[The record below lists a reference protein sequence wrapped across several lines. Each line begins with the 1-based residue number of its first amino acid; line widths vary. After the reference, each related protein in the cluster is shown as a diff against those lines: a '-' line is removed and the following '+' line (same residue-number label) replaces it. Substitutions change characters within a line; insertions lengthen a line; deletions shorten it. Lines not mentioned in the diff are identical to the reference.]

1 MDPEDARELKEY
13 IKESTII
20 GLVYTLAEL
29 VSGGFLLS
37 LENSLLVVPGLA
49 IMLPGILDLR
59 GNISSTLGARLGSA
73 LHMGWMKPRFE
84 WKGDEKENIIAS
96 VVLSVTMNIVVAIIA
111 SVTAWLLGINANLVL
126 LVEIALLAGI
136 LAMAILMPLS
146 LAITIESY
154 KHGWDPN
161 NVTAPAIAT
170 LGDIAMIA
178 CMVIAVKILVR

>member
-84 WKGDEKENIIAS
+84 WKGDEKENIVAS

-111 SVTAWLLGINANLVL
+111 SVTAWLLGINADLVL

-178 CMVIAVKILVR
+178 CMVIAVKILVG